1 MHHSLF
7 SYETRQLRAFIKM
20 QLKSKKLGYKDLSTM
35 TQLSPLKIRRIMS
48 NQDFKLEDLIVISRA
63 LQFRLFTP
71 EIYDLTV
78 ENKASRMNS
87 SPSQNQ

>member
-7 SYETRQLRAFIKM
+7 SNETRQLRAFIKL

-48 NQDFKLEDLIVISRA
+48 NQDFKLEDLILISRA
-63 LQFRLFTP
+63 LQFRLFTS
-71 EIYDLTV
+71 EIYELPV
-78 ENKASRMNS
+78 EPKVSRANTQQV
-87 SPSQNQ
+87 QN